1 MISMPCL
8 AGPLATEILTTES
21 ILADAQHHEVSDLF
35 RQPSSRECLEFESLV
50 LDLLM
55 AHDDGNPEPFHA
67 LNLRADKLG
76 FTIERYPETF
86 DQTVRTVTVLR
97 EKESVR
103 MGAGIYFFA
112 GTAGKTRPAI
122 IECPHAR
129 SDTFTGRIGTAV
141 FMQGEVDA
149 LFCSTMRRNTPS
161 MPQSFATDAETP
173 APTALPS
180 GHIPGEVP
188 ENNEEDSAAEST
200 ESESA
205 ETGPLPPYGPAD
217 PAHNASS
224 FFQIVHRTW
233 MQRHPSSLVIQLHG
247 FKLDP
252 DASADRCFDL
262 IISDGRKPGTPP
274 LFLLESER
282 ILSQCLPQVR
292 TGLFGRDTSE
302 FGALLNVQGQYV
314 NRYSAGFFCH
324 IEMERGFRDKLMENP
339 TLKHLFASCIN
350 RLIQAYETM

>member
-8 AGPLATEILTTES
+8 AEPSATEVLTTGS
-21 ILADAQHHEVSDLF
+21 ILADAQHHDVSDLPH
-35 RQPSSRECLEFESLV
+35 QPSGRECLEFESLV

-55 AHDDGNPEPFHA
+55 AHDNGNPEPFHA
-67 LNLRADKLG
+67 LDMRADQLG
-76 FTIERYPETF
+76 FTIERYPETLG
-86 DQTVRTVTVLR
+86 QTVRTVTVLR

-112 GTAGKTRPAI
+112 GTAGKSRPAI

-141 FMQGEVDA
+141 FMQGEAGA
-149 LFCSTMRRNTPS
+149 LFCSTMRRNTPTR
-161 MPQSFATDAETP
+161 PQSSAADGKTP
-173 APTALPS
+173 APKAPPS
-180 GHIPGEVP
+180 GPIAEEAP
-188 ENNEEDSAAEST
+188 ENDEEDSAAEST
-200 ESESA
+200 ESDSA
-205 ETGPLPPYGPAD
+205 ETGPVVPYGPAD

-224 FFQIVHRTW
+224 FFQIAHRAW

-252 DASADRCFDL
+252 DISADRCFDL

-274 LFLLESER
+274 MFLLESGQ
-282 ILSQCLPQVR
+282 ILSHCLPQVR

-324 IEMERGFRDKLMENP
+324 IEMERGFRDKLMGNP